1 MQHPRTPGVAAAGI
15 LTVYPEV
22 SMITRVRK
30 WGNSL
35 GIRIPRALAA
45 AARVQ
50 EGGEV
55 ELAVRA
61 GRLTVRRVGPRAE
74 RIDLGTL
81 LRGVTRKN
89 LHREVDFGAPM
100 GRELL

>member
-1 MQHPRTPGVAAAGI
+1 
-15 LTVYPEV
+15 
-22 SMITRVRK
+22 MITRVRR

-35 GIRIPRALAA
+35 GVRIPRALAT
-45 AARVQ
+45 AARVE

-61 GRLTVRRVGPRAE
+61 GRLTIRRVGPPRTKPV
-74 RIDLGTL
+74 DLRTL
-81 LRGVTRKN
+81 LKGVTRKN
-89 LHREVDFGAPM
+89 LHREVDDGAPV